1 MIPQTASGRW
11 LAGITV
17 VVGALVVISLVVALA
32 TGSDE
37 APLLA
42 EDTPEGTVQRYVLA
56 LQDADYDDA
65 HALLSE
71 DARGRCDIDDF
82 KRQRRFDTQDD
93 VRTRLGAT
101 RPAGDEVEV
110 TVHVTRFSASPP
122 FGVSEST
129 SDYRYLLT
137 ETADGWRIVDAPWP
151 FGCPSGPEIRE
162 IPAADPKPTPTLMPA
177 PVPAPAEG

>member
-17 VVGALVVISLVVALA
+17 VVGALVVVSLIVALA
-32 TGSDE
+32 AGSGE

-42 EDTPEGTVQRYVLA
+42 EDTPEGTVQRYIRA
-56 LQDADYDDA
+56 LQAGEYDDA

-71 DARGRCDIDDF
+71 ADGRCDIDDF
-82 KRQRRFDTQDD
+82 KRQRRFDAEND
-93 VRTRLGAT
+93 VRVRLGAT
-101 RPAGDEVEV
+101 RPAGADVEV

-137 ETADGWRIVDAPWP
+137 ETDAGWRVVDAPWP
-151 FGCPSGPEIRE
+151 FGCPFRPELREIRG
-162 IPAADPKPTPTLMPA
+162 ADPTPTPTLMPA

>member
-11 LAGITV
+11 LAGITAVVGGLV
-17 VVGALVVISLVVALA
+17 VVSLIVALA

-42 EDTPEGTVQRYVLA
+42 EDTPEGTVQRYIQA
-56 LQDADYDDA
+56 LQAADYAAA

-71 DARGRCDIDDF
+71 DAREHCPIDEF
-82 KRQRRFDTQDD
+82 QRQQRFETQDD
-93 VRTRLGAT
+93 VRVRLGAT
-101 RPAGDEVEV
+101 RPAGDDVEV

-129 SDYRYLLT
+129 SESRYLLT
-137 ETADGWRIVDAPWP
+137 ETSDGWRIVDAPWP
-151 FGCPSGPEIRE
+151 FRCQLGPEIRE
-162 IPAADPKPTPTLMPA
+162 A
-177 PVPAPAEG
+177 PVPAATPTPTPAEG